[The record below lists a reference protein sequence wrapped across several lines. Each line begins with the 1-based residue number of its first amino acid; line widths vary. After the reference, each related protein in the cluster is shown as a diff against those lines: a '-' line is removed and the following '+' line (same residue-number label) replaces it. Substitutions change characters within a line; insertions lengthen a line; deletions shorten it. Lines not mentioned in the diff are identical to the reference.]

1 MFSVDI
7 PIPDPQ
13 KPPAIQFPPRCVHC
27 GKQPPAES
35 LPLKMPMGVEKR
47 GRQVTLDLKVPLCA
61 EGAKLERGIAKV
73 TLVPFLLGGLLTGLP
88 AFVIVWLLTPENF
101 LRSTTRAAVFADL
114 VLGAFAGLMAGL
126 VGGILIETAFKLLFA
141 PLYGKM
147 LIKRPLTMIE
157 IFSDMENVVGFS
169 AALAKDKKRLQLAFE
184 NEDVGR
190 EFQRLNSWQKD
201 APPSATVADIPRKI
215 SCLPLMCKF
224 PQARCMTARQ
234 AAVGIYIPRHA
245 LFQWSPFSPPP
256 LDRMDAGQTGWN
268 LKSTPPTVS

>member
-13 KPPAIQFPPRCVHC
+13 KPPVIPFPPRCLHC
-27 GKQPPAES
+27 GQPPAES

-47 GRQVTLDLKVPLCA
+47 GRQVTLDLNVPLCA

-114 VLGAFAGLMAGL
+114 VLGAFAGLMVGL

-141 PLYGKM
+141 PLYGKT
-147 LIKRPLTMIE
+147 LLKRPLTMLE
-157 IFSDMENVVGFS
+157 LFSDMENVVGFS
-169 AALAKDKKRLQLAFE
+169 AALSKDKKRLQLAFE

-190 EFQRLNSWQKD
+190 EFQRLNS
-201 APPSATVADIPRKI
+201 
-215 SCLPLMCKF
+215 
-224 PQARCMTARQ
+224 
-234 AAVGIYIPRHA
+234 
-245 LFQWSPFSPPP
+245 
-256 LDRMDAGQTGWN
+256 
-268 LKSTPPTVS
+268 